1 MGVFAVGLNDTATGA
16 NLPSIQEH
24 YDLPYAV
31 VSLVFL
37 AGFGG
42 YVQKTCSQ
50 FKKIDLT
57 ASKLLNFVHA

>member
-16 NLPSIQEH
+16 NLPSLQAH
-24 YDLPYAV
+24 YGLPYGV

-42 YVQKTCSQ
+42 
-50 FKKIDLT
+50 
-57 ASKLLNFVHA
+57 

>member
-16 NLPSIQEH
+16 NLPSLQAH
-24 YDLPYAV
+24 YDLSYEV

-42 YVQKTCSQ
+42 
-50 FKKIDLT
+50 
-57 ASKLLNFVHA
+57 